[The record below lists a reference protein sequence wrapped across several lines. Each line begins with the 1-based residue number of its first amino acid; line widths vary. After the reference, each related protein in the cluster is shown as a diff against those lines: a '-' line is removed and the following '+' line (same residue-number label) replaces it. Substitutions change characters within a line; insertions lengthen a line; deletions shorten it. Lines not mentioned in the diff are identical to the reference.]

1 MVTISDTGGKRICSY
16 MRQTCGFHGF
26 KDILGDFPRGTVDR
40 NLPAN
45 VGDMGLI
52 PGLGRFHKP
61 QSNSPCVPQLLS
73 LHSRARELQLP
84 SLCAATTEAHAV
96 RARAPQLEK
105 PGYHSEEQPPLA
117 VTRESLRAVTKTW
130 CNQK

>member
-1 MVTISDTGGKRICSY
+1 MIIFNLFKLPPMVTISVTGGKRICSY

-52 PGLGRFHKP
+52 PGLGRFHNKKETKAIVTMLKNYP
-61 QSNSPCVPQLLS
+61 YLLNECM
-73 LHSRARELQLP
+73 RAFNK
-84 SLCAATTEAHAV
+84 S
-96 RARAPQLEK
+96 
-105 PGYHSEEQPPLA
+105 
-117 VTRESLRAVTKTW
+117 
-130 CNQK
+130 